1 MFQRRLPSKKK
12 NLESFNSIGKLSR
25 RKAAHDLS
33 PGVNLVS
40 SSILRNNG
48 GVQVKPSNVT
58 PTLSDKRIK
67 HPLGVVE
74 DVVVEADK
82 TFVTS

>member
-1 MFQRRLPSKKK
+1 MKK
-12 NLESFNSIGKLSR
+12 NLGSFNSIGNLSVG
-25 RKAAHDLS
+25 KAAHDLS
-33 PGVNLVS
+33 LSVNLLS

-48 GVQVKPSNVT
+48 GVQVNPSNVT
-58 PTLSDKRIK
+58 PKRSHKIIK

-74 DVVVEADK
+74 DVMVEANK